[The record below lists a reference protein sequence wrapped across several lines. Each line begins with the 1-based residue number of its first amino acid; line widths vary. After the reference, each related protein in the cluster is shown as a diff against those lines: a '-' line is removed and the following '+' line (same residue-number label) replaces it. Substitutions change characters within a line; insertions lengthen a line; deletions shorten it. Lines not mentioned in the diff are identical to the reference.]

1 MAAQDKL
8 RNAVGLSM
16 RAGKCAS
23 GAFVVEKIIRAGKAQ
38 LVLLDAAAA
47 ENARKRYADAC
58 RTHGVPMILVPDA
71 GGMIGKDG
79 RMVLAITDKNF
90 ANMIIGAYAALTA
103 DRAASGVDADVE

>member
-1 MAAQDKL
+1 MSAQDKL

-23 GAFVVEKIIRAGKAQ
+23 GAFCVEKLIRAGKAQ

-47 ENARKRYADAC
+47 ENAKKRYADAC
-58 RTHGVPMILVPDA
+58 RAHGVPMILVPDA
-71 GGMIGKDG
+71 GGMIGKNG

-103 DRAASGVDADVE
+103 GRAAPGVDADVE

>member
-8 RNAVGLSM
+8 KNAVGLSM

-23 GAFVVEKIIRAGKAQ
+23 GAFSVEKLVRAGKAQ

-47 ENARKRYADAC
+47 ENAKKRYADAC

-90 ANMIIGAYAALTA
+90 ANMIIGAYAALA